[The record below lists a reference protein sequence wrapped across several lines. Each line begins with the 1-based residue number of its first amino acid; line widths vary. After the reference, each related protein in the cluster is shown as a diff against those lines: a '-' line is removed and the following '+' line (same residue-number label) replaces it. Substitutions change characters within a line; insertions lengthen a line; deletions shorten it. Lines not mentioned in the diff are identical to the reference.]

1 MKSLLAALLWL
12 VPIAVPASEPQPFQR
27 GSWAELLAA
36 HRGRPTIVH
45 FWGLTCGPCLAELS
59 EWGKFRASRPDAD
72 IVMIEAEPVPGPTE
86 GVSAPLVKAGL
97 DTVESWWFAS
107 PFVERLEYEVDPHWR
122 GELPF
127 TVLVDRDGSS
137 ETVLGPVD
145 FSDLGKWLDRRRA
158 HGSDK

>member
-12 VPIAVPASEPQPFQR
+12 VPMATSAGEPQPFQR

-36 HRGRPTIVH
+36 HRGRPTLVH
-45 FWGLTCGPCLAELS
+45 FWGLTCGPCLAELP
-59 EWGKFRASRPDAD
+59 EWGKFRAGRPDAD
-72 IVMIEAEPVPGPTE
+72 IVMIEAEPVPRPTA

-107 PFVERLEYEVDPHWR
+107 PFLERLEYEIDPHWR

-127 TVLVDRDGSS
+127 TVLVDRNGSS
-137 ETVLGPVD
+137 KAVLGPVD
-145 FSDLGKWLDRRRA
+145 FGSIAKWLDRQRVPD
-158 HGSDK
+158 SDK